1 MKTGISKKHT
11 DLIVFAVILTAS
23 LLHICLNNLAS
34 LDELWNYN
42 FARQI
47 GMGMLPYRDYNMV
60 QTPLY
65 AMVMSL
71 PLLLHRSLFVY
82 RLVCS
87 LLVAVQS
94 FVFYKALVAG
104 TKNRLL
110 ALPFILISIL
120 LVDYTSYNTLF
131 LLLALLAYYVIIK
144 GQFQKHAL
152 ILGMLG
158 ALSIFSRQTSG
169 SILFLILF
177 IVIAAFY

>member
-71 PLLLHRSLFVY
+71 PLLLH
-82 RLVCS
+82 
-87 LLVAVQS
+87 
-94 FVFYKALVAG
+94 
-104 TKNRLL
+104 
-110 ALPFILISIL
+110 
-120 LVDYTSYNTLF
+120 
-131 LLLALLAYYVIIK
+131 
-144 GQFQKHAL
+144 
-152 ILGMLG
+152 
-158 ALSIFSRQTSG
+158 
-169 SILFLILF
+169 
-177 IVIAAFY
+177 